1 MTHLRIAG
9 VLACSALLAG
19 CTDYATFVTSTDVG
33 INADAT
39 TETLNIGYVRTEAF
53 MGPGYPETGSVPSAV
68 GYISAN
74 LSAFSPQIKQL
85 YATGPAAELVT
96 QIQPPDTAAEKT
108 DPLLGQRRPF
118 FFGTGTNFGLKI
130 GFKGN
135 APSSMK
141 LGFNREEVSV
151 IPMRQAAPGSGA
163 PDQYASVLASINL
176 NQTAGTGLTDTSV
189 VPTQFFA
196 TGAAARNL
204 AKRDDVR
211 DLFKQQAQTAVKAGT
226 SLSGDYTFDD
236 SSTKLRTYWKPD
248 GKTVDKTANT
258 KVIDCMK
265 KYNLNEPI
273 AYLIYGPSKP
283 ERDIVISCLSI

>member
-1 MTHLRIAG
+1 MTHFRTAA
-9 VLACSALLAG
+9 VLACSAFLTA
-19 CTDYATFVTSTDVG
+19 CTDYATFVTSTDIG

-53 MGPGYPETGSVPSAV
+53 MGPGYPEQGSVPSAV

-74 LSAFSPQIKQL
+74 LSGFSPQIKQL

-96 QIQPPDTAAEKT
+96 QIQQPDTTAEKT
-108 DPLLGQRRPF
+108 DLLSGQRRPF

-141 LGFNREEVSV
+141 FGFNREEVSV

-163 PDQYASVLASINL
+163 TDQYASVLASINL
-176 NQTAGTGLTDTSV
+176 NQTTGTDVTSTAV

-204 AKRDDVR
+204 AKRDEIR
-211 DLFKQQAQTAVKAGT
+211 GFFKQQAQDAVKAGLT
-226 SLSGDYTFDD
+226 SNYSYDD
-236 SSTKLRTYWKPD
+236 SSKKIEAFWMPGGKPNPD
-248 GKTVDKTANT
+248 NAAKIKT
-258 KVIDCMK
+258 CMT
-265 KYNLNEPI
+265 KYNLVPPDI
-273 AYLIYGPSKP
+273 TPLINARNKA
-283 ERDIVISCLSI
+283 EET